1 MTDTTKC
8 PDCGGP
14 AQVRERFVLE
24 STDGPLKHARTSCAR
39 GHHFVLGLEALTRPP
54 RQPVRGDGLLRIM
67 LLCSAFNGLT
77 QRAWIEL
84 RAAGHEV
91 TVQHAGDDEALRAAV
106 AAIRPDVL
114 ICPFLRDRV
123 PEDVWRSYLTIVIHP
138 GPPGDRG
145 PSSLDWAIM
154 SAEPVW
160 GVTALQAIDEMD
172 AGPIWASRTFPVDT
186 EPPRKSALYNGSV
199 TDIAAALIHEVV
211 AKVAYPG
218 FAPQSLDYTRA
229 GLRGR
234 LRPAAR
240 QSDRSFSWS
249 DPTERVL
256 RRIRAADG
264 APGVHTQLCGM
275 PVTVFDAHPA
285 RIHPPRAGLPGT
297 VVGRRHGA
305 VLVRTGDGGI
315 WVGQLRSRADT
326 DRVGHKLP
334 ATTVLAEHLADVPDT
349 DDPGGYQEISYRRD
363 GPVGLLDFRFYNG
376 AMSTRQCRRL
386 RTALRYAAAQD
397 TRVLLLRG
405 GHPFSNGI
413 HLGVI
418 DASPSPAAE
427 AWDNIHAIDDVCED
441 IITCLNQLVVCSI
454 AGNAGAG
461 GVMLALGADHVVV
474 RAAAVLNPHYRTMGL
489 YGSEYWTYVLPQR
502 VGQQQARSLTT
513 DCLPISAAQAV
524 RIGLADR
531 TLPGDPHV
539 FEPTVERLAHRLA
552 RAEDYQ
558 SLLSHKRDR
567 RAADEQCKP
576 LRAYRHEELA
586 EMSNDIFQDQHGFAA
601 ARHRFVTKQHHTPA
615 GTTTAR

>member
-24 STDGPLKHARTSCAR
+24 STDGPVEHARTSCAR

-54 RQPVRGDGLLRIM
+54 MRPARGDGLLRIM

-91 TVQHAGDDEALRAAV
+91 TVQHAGDGEALRAAV

-114 ICPFLRDRV
+114 ICPFLRERV

-138 GPPGDRG
+138 GPQGDRG

-172 AGPIWASRTFPVDT
+172 AGPIWASRTFAVDT

-211 AKVAYPG
+211 AKVADPG
-218 FAPQSLDYTRA
+218 FAPEPLDYTRA
-229 GLRGR
+229 GVRGR

-285 RIHPPRAGLPGT
+285 RIHPRERAGPGT

-315 WVGQLRSRADT
+315 WVGQLRSRGPGRVSGTWVERPSPDGPCRHQGAPAVRRHHARRGPGHLNG
-326 DRVGHKLP
+326 DRAAAAGHRPYAKRP
-334 ATTVLAEHLADVPDT
+334 AAADVATKRLPPRLCSAPAPPLPGERHDDRASKRT
-349 DDPGGYQEISYRRD
+349 DDSTRPEGHTISGYQAHDESTDEGAHEACRECES
-363 GPVGLLDFRFYNG
+363 PVNTL
-376 AMSTRQCRRL
+376 CRP
-386 RTALRYAAAQD
+386 AHD
-397 TRVLLLRG
+397 ELRG
-405 GHPFSNGI
+405 GPDEHAEQD
-413 HLGVI
+413 
-418 DASPSPAAE
+418 DA
-427 AWDNIHAIDDVCED
+427 ED
-441 IITCLNQLVVCSI
+441 EHVESVF
-454 AGNAGAG
+454 GAGA
-461 GVMLALGADHVVV
+461 VES
-474 RAAAVLNPHYRTMGL
+474 
-489 YGSEYWTYVLPQR
+489 SET
-502 VGQQQARSLTT
+502 GCATS
-513 DCLPISAAQAV
+513 
-524 RIGLADR
+524 G
-531 TLPGDPHV
+531 
-539 FEPTVERLAHRLA
+539 
-552 RAEDYQ
+552 
-558 SLLSHKRDR
+558 
-567 RAADEQCKP
+567 
-576 LRAYRHEELA
+576 
-586 EMSNDIFQDQHGFAA
+586 
-601 ARHRFVTKQHHTPA
+601 
-615 GTTTAR
+615 